1 MRFFSSRKRSK
12 SNPHGSPTRSR
23 AQDPH
28 WSVGNL
34 EQRLLLAADVA
45 PAVVDS
51 VAPIV
56 DSDSGAKSDSSENAP
71 HQQLMRIDDAHG
83 PTSDAAE
90 SVTNQQHHRTPGI
103 VFIDS
108 RVDDAEFLSS
118 HAMAENEV
126 FLLDAKRGGLQQITE
141 VLTQRR
147 GVAAIHVIAHG
158 DSGQL
163 LLGNQLVDSQ
173 MVNQSRGQLKQW
185 TKSLTDSADLLLYG
199 CNTAA
204 GSAGAELLRSFA
216 DLTGA
221 DVAGS
226 TDVTGHAV
234 HGGDWDLERSIGTI
248 ESNLA
253 LQINALQHYYGHL
266 PITIR
271 AAGVDNTEQMQLLI
285 NGTVAATFD
294 NIGGDA
300 YGGQFQDYTV
310 AIDNAS
316 IDDIQIAFTN
326 DFFDQVAGVDRN
338 LRIDKITV
346 DGVDYETEASTVF
359 STGTWLPA
367 DGVVPGFR
375 ESEFLHANGF
385 FDYGAAP
392 SGGGDGSIVQIF
404 ADGFTGEE
412 SLELRIDGQVVAS
425 YSNIPIAGRVYSFQ
439 SNEVVSADQIEIA
452 FTNDNFGSGDPDRN
466 LNVDKISIDGVD
478 YETEAPTVFSTGTWK
493 PQDGIVP
500 GFRESETLHANGVF
514 RYDAQS
520 SDPDPN
526 ADPGTIVVRVA
537 GTTGDE
543 RIELQLDGQ
552 TVATYDTLGD
562 QANVGGF
569 REFTFQATGPV
580 DPGRV
585 RIAFVNDLLDTAAGI
600 DRNVRIDHVRI
611 DGQIFETESPD
622 VFSTGTWLPADGI
635 APGFRQS

>member
-1 MRFFSSRKRSK
+1 
-12 SNPHGSPTRSR
+12 
-23 AQDPH
+23 
-28 WSVGNL
+28 
-34 EQRLLLAADVA
+34 
-45 PAVVDS
+45 
-51 VAPIV
+51 
-56 DSDSGAKSDSSENAP
+56 
-71 HQQLMRIDDAHG
+71 
-83 PTSDAAE
+83 
-90 SVTNQQHHRTPGI
+90 
-103 VFIDS
+103 
-108 RVDDAEFLSS
+108 
-118 HAMAENEV
+118 
-126 FLLDAKRGGLQQITE
+126 
-141 VLTQRR
+141 
-147 GVAAIHVIAHG
+147 
-158 DSGQL
+158 
-163 LLGNQLVDSQ
+163 
-173 MVNQSRGQLKQW
+173 
-185 TKSLTDSADLLLYG
+185 
-199 CNTAA
+199 
-204 GSAGAELLRSFA
+204 
-216 DLTGA
+216 
-221 DVAGS
+221 
-226 TDVTGHAV
+226 
-234 HGGDWDLERSIGTI
+234 
-248 ESNLA
+248 
-253 LQINALQHYYGHL
+253 
-266 PITIR
+266 
-271 AAGVDNTEQMQLLI
+271 
-285 NGTVAATFD
+285 
-294 NIGGDA
+294 
-300 YGGQFQDYTV
+300 
-310 AIDNAS
+310 
-316 IDDIQIAFTN
+316 
-326 DFFDQVAGVDRN
+326 
-338 LRIDKITV
+338 
-346 DGVDYETEASTVF
+346 
-359 STGTWLPA
+359 A

-635 APGFRQS
+635 APGFRQSETLHANGYFQFANANNNPGFIGLGATQYTVNEDDGSITFSLTRVEGTNGPASVFYQTVSGDALSGDDFIGNDSGRVDFVDGQSTANASIALVNDDQIEGIENFSISLFRAEGAQLGEPRTAIVTIVDDESGRDLIGNWRLDESSISDGVIDSSDNANTGTFRNFDPNDIVSGPRPDAPSVASGNGGAIFFDGQNDYIQIGPDAALDVSEGTFSQSVWIKPTDNNNGTYQGVLGYQDGGTSTRYPGIWVYQQDRIHTGFGDGSNWNSFNSGSVLTVDQWNHVATTFDGTEYIIYVNGAQVAST